1 MQNEKLNFPF
11 LERDLPFGVD
21 KDLVTRVA
29 IVTRKS
35 FELLKTDEGHDFDNH
50 AMHVL
55 KNVVDLLIESNYEGG
70 YATEVM
76 CAALLHDRNRLFLG
90 HLPTEVLQRA
100 IMSSLKIEKSFQDRV
115 LEIISTHSELEQTHP
130 FKEEKE
136 ILFLADKKEFV
147 NWCRAETALKTMPT
161 LLVEVYK
168 KQWFKRIP
176 GIEKKVLEF
185 RDKYP
190 KFVSE
195 FVEMICYSRDKLKYL

>member
-11 LERDLPFGVD
+11 LESDLPFEVD

-29 IVTRKS
+29 IVTKNS
-35 FELLKTDEGHDFDNH
+35 FELLKTDSGHDFDNH
-50 AMHVL
+50 AIPVL
-55 KNVVDLLIESNYEGG
+55 KNAFDLLVESKYEGR
-70 YATEVM
+70 YATEVL

-100 IMSSLKIEKSFQDRV
+100 IMSSLRIEKSFQDRV
-115 LEIISTHSELEQTHP
+115 LEIVSTHSELEQTDP

-147 NWCRAETALKTMPT
+147 NWCRAETALKTMPVF
-161 LLVEVYK
+161 LVGVYK

-176 GIEKKVLEF
+176 GIEEKVLEF
-185 RDKYP
+185 RHKYP
-190 KFVSE
+190 KFVGE
-195 FVEMICYSRDKLKYL
+195 FVEMLDYSRNKLAV